1 MTQVVCFSDS
11 AAVISAVRQG
21 LTAEEVVVHTLPASR
36 LTDELRQMVCALAPD
51 LFLLE
56 LSQALDNPHIYF
68 FLRSDHA
75 TRNIPVVLIS
85 AGSRLEQHAKM
96 LEADGYLQRP
106 FVAAQ
111 VQQAVSDFITPREIA
126 VAA

>member
-1 MTQVVCFSDS
+1 MAQVVCFSDS

-36 LTDELRQMVCALAPD
+36 LTDELRRMVRALAPD

-68 FLRSDHA
+68 FLRSDDA
-75 TRNIPVVLIS
+75 TRNIPVILIL
-85 AGSRLEQHAKM
+85 AGSRLEQHARM

-111 VQQAVSDFITPREIA
+111 VRQAVSGMIAPHEIA

>member
-36 LTDELRQMVCALAPD
+36 LTDELRQMVRALTPD

-56 LSQALDNPHIYF
+56 LSQAWTTRISTSSSAPTTPP
-68 FLRSDHA
+68 A
-75 TRNIPVVLIS
+75 TS
-85 AGSRLEQHAKM
+85 QS
-96 LEADGYLQRP
+96 
-106 FVAAQ
+106 
-111 VQQAVSDFITPREIA
+111 S
-126 VAA
+126 